1 MSLRTA
7 VLLPALAL
15 AALPACD
22 VFEPTK
28 ASASIA
34 ITVDPNP
41 VVIRV
46 ACLASVPPPEFCLA
60 SLDPTITIAE
70 TGGVG
75 GRVET
80 IDLIVRNTAT
90 ATEEGR
96 LALDAAWV
104 REQAG
109 TDRIEAR
116 GRLAFRPIV
125 SGYRIRNGTAAALVF
140 TIAVRFV
147 DDNGH
152 TIEQSQQVGGT

>member
-1 MSLRTA
+1 MSLRAALLLAA
-7 VLLPALAL
+7 VLAGS
-15 AALPACD
+15 ACD
-22 VFEPTK
+22 VLDPTK
-28 ASASIA
+28 SSAAIT

-75 GRVET
+75 GRLEM
-80 IDLIVRNTAT
+80 IDLVVRNTAT
-90 ATEEGR
+90 GTEEGR
-96 LALDAAWV
+96 MALDSAWV

-116 GRLAFRPIV
+116 GRLAFRPV
-125 SGYRIRNGTAAALVF
+125 VAGYRVRNGTVPSLVF
-140 TIAVRFV
+140 TIAVRFL
-147 DDNGH
+147 DDNDH
-152 TIEQSQQVGGT
+152 TINQTLQVGGT

>member
-1 MSLRTA
+1 
-7 VLLPALAL
+7 
-15 AALPACD
+15 
-22 VFEPTK
+22 
-28 ASASIA
+28 
-34 ITVDPNP
+34 

-75 GRVET
+75 GKIET
-80 IDLIVRNTAT
+80 IDLAVRNTAT
-90 ATEEGR
+90 GTEEGR
-96 LALDAAWV
+96 MALDSAWV

-116 GRLAFRPIV
+116 GRLAFRPV
-125 SGYRIRNGTAAALVF
+125 VAGYRVRNGTVPALVF
-140 TIAVRFV
+140 NISVRFL

-152 TIEQSQQVGGT
+152 TVNQTLQVGGV

>member
-1 MSLRTA
+1 MSLRPA
-7 VLLPALAL
+7 AFLPVVVLTV
-15 AALPACD
+15 LPACD
-22 VFEPTK
+22 VFDPDK

-46 ACLASVPPPEFCLA
+46 ACLASVPPPEFCQA

-75 GRVET
+75 GKVEN
-80 IDLIVRNTAT
+80 IDLIVRNTASG
-90 ATEEGR
+90 TEEGR
-96 LALDAAWV
+96 LALDSAWV

-125 SGYRIRNGTAAALVF
+125 SGYRIRNGTASALVF
-140 TIAVRFV
+140 TISVRFL

-152 TIEQSQQVGGT
+152 TIEQSRQVGGT

>member
-1 MSLRTA
+1 MSLRA
-7 VLLPALAL
+7 LVGLSVVLLVGT
-15 AALPACD
+15 ACD
-22 VFEPTK
+22 ILEPTRS
-28 ASASIA
+28 SAA
-34 ITVDPNP
+34 ITISVDPNP

-75 GRVET
+75 GKLEA
-80 IDLIVRNTAT
+80 IDLVVRNTAT
-90 ATEEGR
+90 GAEEGR
-96 LALDAAWV
+96 VGLDSTWV
-104 REQAG
+104 RDQAG

-116 GRLAFRPIV
+116 GRLAFRPV
-125 SGYRIRNGTAAALVF
+125 VAGYRVRNGTVPSLVF

-152 TIEQSQQVGGT
+152 TINQTLQVGGA

>member
-1 MSLRTA
+1 MSLRTVVGLSA
-7 VLLPALAL
+7 LLVAGSG
-15 AALPACD
+15 CD
-22 VFEPTK
+22 VLEPNK
-28 ASASIA
+28 SSAAIA

-75 GRVET
+75 GKLEA
-80 IDLIVRNTAT
+80 IDLVVRNNAT
-90 ATEEGR
+90 GTEEGR
-96 LALDAAWV
+96 VALDSAWV

-116 GRLAFRPIV
+116 GRLAFRPV
-125 SGYRIRNGTAAALVF
+125 VAGYRVRNGTVPALVF
-140 TIAVRFV
+140 TIGVRFL

-152 TIEQSQQVGGT
+152 TVNQSLQVGGV

>member
-1 MSLRTA
+1 MSLRPA
-7 VLLPALAL
+7 VLLPLLAA

-22 VFEPTK
+22 VFDPDK
-28 ASASIA
+28 ASAAIS

-75 GRVET
+75 GTVQN
-80 IDLIVRNTAT
+80 IDLIVRNTASG
-90 ATEEGR
+90 TEEGR
-96 LALDAAWV
+96 LGLDSAWV

-116 GRLAFRPIV
+116 GRLAFRPVV
-125 SGYRIRNGTAAALVF
+125 SGYRIKNGTASALVF
-140 TIAVRFV
+140 TIAVRFM